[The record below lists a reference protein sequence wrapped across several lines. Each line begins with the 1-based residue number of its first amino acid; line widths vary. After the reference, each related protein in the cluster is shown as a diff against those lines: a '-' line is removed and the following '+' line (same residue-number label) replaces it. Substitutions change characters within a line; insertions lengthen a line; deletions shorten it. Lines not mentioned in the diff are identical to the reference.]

1 MTEKV
6 IQKMLFEK
14 QDKEY
19 RDFQAKLIPDENG
32 ELKTDSMIGVRTPDL
47 RSLAKAL
54 ARSFCFVE
62 SPSSFRPGIRIRRS
76 RKDFFRPYSVRPSPY
91 SDLRRGSRSRACR
104 KVLPRSH

>member
-1 MTEKV
+1 MTEKD

-54 ARSFCFVE
+54 ARD
-62 SPSSFRPGIRIRRS
+62 PGVS
-76 RKDFFRPYSVRPSPY
+76 GFLS
-91 SDLRRGSRSRACR
+91 A
-104 KVLPRSH
+104 LPHKYFDENQLH